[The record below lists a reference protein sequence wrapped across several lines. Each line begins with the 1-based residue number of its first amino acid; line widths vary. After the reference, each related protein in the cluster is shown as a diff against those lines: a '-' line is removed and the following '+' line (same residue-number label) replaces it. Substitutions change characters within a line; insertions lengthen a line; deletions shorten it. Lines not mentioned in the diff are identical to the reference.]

1 MRNSSLWCVTPSLT
15 RAPSWRWTRT
25 RARKVAAAAGA
36 APTTPRPAPSR
47 PQSSPTHPRRAPPS
61 PLLPPPSRCLLLLLL
76 LLRRKGSTAAHR
88 PARTYGSFPRKLI
101 RQISN
106 LPSSDSSTATSS
118 SSPIPP
124 PPRPALGPVA
134 LRAPL
139 LLRRPRA
146 AEHPPVHGGEE
157 GVPGAS
163 AARDGGGTREE
174 RRSGDHAQVRD
185 LPHTPASNTTTDGSS
200 GEGGGG
206 GGVEKNVSPT
216 DPSDY
221 NVATLLAQPAKDVK
235 GGSGGHHKR
244 RKRISASQEKR
255 AAKTLSIVMGCFI
268 VCWLPFFLVALI
280 EPLCQECHFHP
291 TLIGVVMWM
300 GYCNSALNPIIY
312 TFFNKDFRFAF
323 KKILRCTPRRR
334 SRSTVL

>member
-1 MRNSSLWCVTPSLT
+1 MDQSPYERRFSSAALVRQNTLLSMGERRESLA
-15 RAPSWRWTRT
+15 RALQET
-25 RARKVAAAAGA
+25 AAGLGKKGG
-36 APTTPRPAPSR
+36 PEIT
-47 PQSSPTHPRRAPPS
+47 
-61 PLLPPPSRCLLLLLL
+61 
-76 LLRRKGSTAAHR
+76 RKSVT
-88 PARTYGSFPRKLI
+88 FL
-101 RQISN
+101 
-106 LPSSDSSTATSS
+106 
-118 SSPIPP
+118 
-124 PPRPALGPVA
+124 
-134 LRAPL
+134 
-139 LLRRPRA
+139 
-146 AEHPPVHGGEE
+146 
-157 GVPGAS
+157 
-163 AARDGGGTREE
+163 
-174 RRSGDHAQVRD
+174 
-185 LPHTPASNTTTDGSS
+185 TPASNTTTDGSS